1 MKKTIK
7 ENVMDLMERFPSAKR
22 NYKILILA
30 YWINYDGINLSSETV
45 KEILF
50 NGTEPETINRAK
62 RLNNRLLLDSA
73 SFADQVEEFIKKTNE
88 S

>member
-1 MKKTIK
+1 
-7 ENVMDLMERFPSAKR
+7 MDLMEKFPSAKR